1 MKVKNRKKVEL
12 FDVINVTL
20 VVLITFI
27 VTYPLY
33 FSVISSF
40 SEPAQVSMGKTLLW
54 IKDFTLE
61 VYQNIFKD
69 KAIWRGYLNSIIYT
83 VLGTSYNL
91 ILTIP
96 AAYVLSKSYLPFRQP
111 LTWYFFLTMYISGGL
126 IPTYLWM
133 KELHLLDNPLSL
145 IIGSGVSAYNLI
157 ITRQYFSNSIPN
169 TLYEAA
175 YIDGASEFRAFL
187 QIACPLSKP
196 IVAVMT
202 LYYGVTHWNS
212 YYNALIYIQNPKW
225 RPLQL
230 ILRNIL
236 FASENISIS
245 DATTAEEAMSLLR
258 RMELAAGMKY
268 GLIVIASVPLLIA
281 YPFVQKHFTQGI
293 MVGGVKG

>member
-1 MKVKNRKKVEL
+1 MKVKKRKKEL
-12 FDVINVTL
+12 FDVINSFL
-20 VVLITFI
+20 VVLITFV

-33 FSVISSF
+33 FCVIASF
-40 SEPAQVSMGKTLLW
+40 SEPAQVSVGNTLLW
-54 IKDFTLE
+54 VKDFTLE
-61 VYQNIFKD
+61 IYQSIFKNET
-69 KAIWRGYLNSIIYT
+69 IWVGYRNSIMYT

-91 ILTIP
+91 IMTIP
-96 AAYVLSKSYLPFRQP
+96 AAYVLSKTYLPFRQP
-111 LTWYFFLTMYISGGL
+111 LTWFFFLTMYISGGL
-126 IPTYLWM
+126 IPTYLWL
-133 KELHLLDNPLSL
+133 KELHLLNTPLVL

-157 ITRQYFSNSIPN
+157 ITRQYFSNSIPSSI
-169 TLYEAA
+169 YEAA
-175 YIDGASEFRAFL
+175 YIDGASEFRSFL

-236 FASENISIS
+236 FEAQNISIS
-245 DATTAEEAMSLLR
+245 DTTGAEEVVSLLR

-268 GLIVIASVPLLIA
+268 GLIVIASIPLLVA
-281 YPFVQKHFTQGI
+281 YPFVQKHFTKGI
-293 MVGGVKG
+293 MTGGVKG